1 MTRRVLTVALMLLLA
16 VGPAWAQD
24 AGAKTSATT
33 ETGEAE
39 KSATEC
45 SRELIAGAMPSLA
58 RVEVWLKVDKGEDP
72 PHSSTITEER
82 PYEASAL
89 VLAPDKVLT
98 QDMAFHPRFVK
109 RITVRYGDQ
118 VVDAKP
124 WAYMMNQDA
133 MILQLDKP
141 LAGGAKPLEF
151 KADAEGPYISIPY
164 YQRFGVWTASTE
176 PISGDVC
183 TNEQGVAYRSVKNYA
198 LIVNDEGVPAG
209 IRYHKRLPTDGSWR
223 GSPLEK
229 PLLKVA
235 DYQKRLDALKTKC
248 DNALVRVTLN
258 LRSPKKGSS
267 SGSRYSRYGSSSSGS
282 ATEKNVVGAIIDAR
296 TIVVMSSL
304 TSNVTARLKKITA
317 HLPGDK
323 DVTAT
328 FKHTLKDWG
337 CFLATLDE
345 PVTDFA
351 ELSETP
357 TTKMY
362 KKLLLTADVRI
373 QGPRRLVYYKHR
385 RIHGYELSYHRDVY
399 PNVKSNMYFDLD
411 GRLVVMPMTR
421 RTKGEGSRWSRGG
434 NCLPST
440 MLREVLADLP
450 NNIDSSNV
458 PVIEQDESRVAW
470 MGLIL
475 QPLTRDL
482 ARENKVSHLTSDG
495 SSGAIVS
502 YVYEDSPAA
511 KAGVKQEWIFLR
523 LQVEGEPKPLDVS
536 VSEGYTRQFPWEYL
550 DRIPVESFERAPTPW
565 TKIESGFT
573 RTLTEFGF
581 GKKFTA
587 QFFVDGKVITKDFVI
602 VQSPTH
608 YNTAAKYKSKTLE
621 LTVRDM
627 TVEVRRYFQKT
638 AKDAGV
644 IISKIEPGSKAAVK
658 GLKPYEIITEVDDQ
672 PVMTVKDFER
682 LIKGKTEY
690 RLSVLRR
697 RTGRTV
703 PIKLDKAEGADA
715 EKAPEKA
722 ATK

>member
-1 MTRRVLTVALMLLLA
+1 MTRRVLIVALTMLLTAGL
-16 VGPAWAQD
+16 AWAQD
-24 AGAKTSATT
+24 VRAKTLATT
-33 ETGEAE
+33 ETGEPE

-45 SRELIAGAMPSLA
+45 SRELIAGVLPSMA

-72 PHSSTITEER
+72 PYSSTITEER
-82 PYEASAL
+82 PHEMSGL

-109 RITVRYGDQ
+109 RVTVRYGDQ
-118 VVDAKP
+118 IVDAKP
-124 WAYMMNQDA
+124 WAYMINQDA
-133 MILQLDKP
+133 VILQLDTP
-141 LAGGAKPLEF
+141 LAGGSKPLAFDAE
-151 KADAEGPYISIPY
+151 AEGPYLSVPY
-164 YQRFGVWTASTE
+164 YQKFGVWTASTE

-183 TNEQGVAYRSVKNYA
+183 TNERGRTYRTLKNYS

-209 IRYHKRLPTDGSWR
+209 IRYHKRLPADGSWR

-235 DYQKRLDALKTKC
+235 DYQRRLDALKTKC
-248 DNALVRVTLN
+248 DNAIVRVTLDF
-258 LRSPKKGSS
+258 RSPKKGSS
-267 SGSRYSRYGSSSSGS
+267 GGSRYSRDS
-282 ATEKNVVGAIIDAR
+282 ATEKDVVGVIINAR
-296 TIVVMSSL
+296 TVVVLSNL
-304 TSNVTARLKKITA
+304 TSDVTARLNKITA

-323 DVTAT
+323 DIIAT
-328 FKHTLKDWG
+328 FKYTLKDWG

-345 PVTDFA
+345 PVADFV

-357 TTKMY
+357 TTRMY
-362 KKLLLTADVRI
+362 KKLLLSADVRI

-385 RIHGYELSYHRDVY
+385 RIHGFELSYNRRVFPDVRD
-399 PNVKSNMYFDLD
+399 NFYFDLD
-411 GRLVVMPMTR
+411 GRLVVMPMAR
-421 RTKGEGSRWSRGG
+421 RTKGESSRWSRGG

-440 MLREVLADLP
+440 LLREVLADLP

-475 QPLTRDL
+475 QPMTRDL

-495 SSGAIVS
+495 GSGAIVS
-502 YVYEDSPAA
+502 YVYADSPAA
-511 KAGVKQEWIFLR
+511 KAGVQQEWIFLR

-536 VSEGYTRQFPWEYL
+536 VSEGYTRQFPWKYL
-550 DRIPVESFERAPTPW
+550 DRIPVERFENAPTPW
-565 TKIESGFT
+565 TKIENSFT

-587 QFFVDGKVITKDFVI
+587 QFFVDGKVITKDFTI
-602 VQSPTH
+602 VQSPTQ

-638 AKDAGV
+638 AKAPGV

-658 GLKPYEIITEVDDQ
+658 GLKPYEIITHVDDQ

-690 RLSVLRR
+690 RLSILRR

-703 PIKLDKAEGADA
+703 PIKLDKAEGADP
-715 EKAPEKA
+715 EKAPE
-722 ATK
+722 